1 MVNGYVQIVRF
12 EEALWMFRRMGE
24 NGMIPRKY
32 AVTGVL
38 SIFSVIGDFDNG
50 RIVHGFVTKIG
61 YGSKKDVT
69 SWNIMI
75 TGYGMHGYGDEA
87 LDIFFS
93 YVSSPIGKLMEA
105 YDLMLTMPFKA
116 DPVGW
121 RALLAAC
128 CIHKDTDLAEI
139 AASKVIEIKPGH
151 CGNYVLMPNVYGVSL
166 CSWPGCPPNTAD
178 KFAKLQLANIWAT
191 PFGIPLHSLFEA
203 KGIAELKQEGPVMEQ
218 MQKVTPQ
225 DSSLGD
231 GLGEDYGMLG
241 QAGSGKLRVSA
252 GQSKLA
258 AKVRIKV
265 MSTHLQLK
273 NIGTSLGD
281 KSTYLVDT
289 SANLSR
295 GLGSQNSP
303 DLQSKRDR
311 HQPES
316 VLHDPSNI
324 APELNHW
331 ICSYSENQSIKPI
344 HNQGSIPCGEQIRP
358 GRSSADVAGSNSAK
372 WAYSE
377 GSDKLRPA
385 TEYSSKEHFPGRK
398 SIRTDNSTGDL
409 GDLFITGE
417 ILDVSIRANEIIK
430 ENVNQRRTGNT
441 KEAMAIVPDLIT
453 KSLFSLTATREV
465 ATETS

>member
-1 MVNGYVQIVRF
+1 MTKNVFAYNSIIVGFVLSRLPQYGRFRRIRRFMGYYLKLGLELDVLVGSALIVRF

-24 NGMIPRKY
+24 NGMIPCKY

-61 YGSKKDVT
+61 YGSKKDVA

-139 AASKVIEIKPGH
+139 AASKVIEIKPDH

-203 KGIAELKQEGPVMEQ
+203 KGIAGNIV
-218 MQKVTPQ
+218 
-225 DSSLGD
+225 
-231 GLGEDYGMLG
+231 
-241 QAGSGKLRVSA
+241 QAV
-252 GQSKLA
+252 
-258 AKVRIKV
+258 AKNK
-265 MSTHLQLK
+265 
-273 NIGTSLGD
+273 
-281 KSTYLVDT
+281 
-289 SANLSR
+289 
-295 GLGSQNSP
+295 
-303 DLQSKRDR
+303 
-311 HQPES
+311 
-316 VLHDPSNI
+316 
-324 APELNHW
+324 
-331 ICSYSENQSIKPI
+331 C
-344 HNQGSIPCGEQIRP
+344 
-358 GRSSADVAGSNSAK
+358 
-372 WAYSE
+372 
-377 GSDKLRPA
+377 
-385 TEYSSKEHFPGRK
+385 
-398 SIRTDNSTGDL
+398 
-409 GDLFITGE
+409 
-417 ILDVSIRANEIIK
+417 
-430 ENVNQRRTGNT
+430 
-441 KEAMAIVPDLIT
+441 
-453 KSLFSLTATREV
+453 
-465 ATETS
+465 